1 MPVPVRVTLMET
13 LAEMEYTNQQ
23 MVGLIGIRYLV
34 GGNPQMLQQHL
45 AELLLRS
52 RAFLP

>member
-23 MVGLIGIRYLV
+23 MVGFDWDPVFGRGQSTNVYNNI
-34 GGNPQMLQQHL
+34 
-45 AELLLRS
+45 
-52 RAFLP
+52 